1 MSTTTVATLKILV
14 SDPLHEAGA
23 KLLKQNADVRVD
35 TKLRLPPEE
44 LVKAIRDYD
53 ALIVRSETQV
63 TAEVLEA
70 AERLR
75 VVGRAGVGVDN
86 IDLDA
91 ATRKGI
97 AVVNAPTGNTIAAA
111 EHTIALLLALARNI
125 PQSDASLKRGEWKRA
140 QFMGVEVRNKVLGVI
155 GLGRVGSEVARRA
168 LGLQMR
174 VLAYDPYVTT
184 EVASRLNVELAPI
197 NRVIAEA
204 DFLTLHTPLTA
215 GTKGILGAE
224 ELASMKAGSRI
235 LNVARGGLVDE
246 DALVRAVESGHLA
259 GAALDVYSSEPPAP
273 GPLFQNPKIIT
284 VPHLGASTVEAQASV
299 AQEVVEQVMA
309 VLRGQPARFTVNAP
323 FVPAEDLQ
331 ALAPYMQVATTL
343 GRIAV
348 QLVEGQLRSVSLQ
361 YEGELAAHN
370 TTILKS
376 AALIGLLQPVSADRV
391 NLVNAAL
398 LAQQRGLRVEE
409 EAVRAQGQQPSHLT
423 LTVNASGGAVVLGGT
438 VVRGEVHVV
447 RVGDM
452 WLDMAPDSPYLL
464 FIDHRD
470 RPGMIGAVGTITG
483 QYDVNISFMEV
494 GRREVRGRATMVL
507 GVDDAVPQN
516 VLDKLRAIPDIT
528 GVKLV
533 RL

>member
-1 MSTTTVATLKILV
+1 MSTTAVASLRVLV

-23 KLLKQNADVRVD
+23 ALLKQNADVSVD
-35 TKLRLPPEE
+35 TKLRLPQPD
-44 LVKAIRDYD
+44 LVRAIREYD

-70 AERLR
+70 GQRLR

-91 ATRKGI
+91 ATRRGI
-97 AVVNAPTGNTIAAA
+97 AVVNAPTGNTVAAA
-111 EHTIALLLALARNI
+111 EHTVALLLAMARNI
-125 PQSDASLKRGEWKRA
+125 PQSDASLKKGEWRRS

-168 LGLQMR
+168 IGLQMR
-174 VLAYDPYVTT
+174 VLAFDPFITA
-184 EVASRLNVELAPI
+184 EVASRLGVELAPME
-197 NRVIAEA
+197 RVVAES

-215 GTKGILGAE
+215 GTKGILGAA
-224 ELASMKAGSRI
+224 ELSTMKKGSRI

-246 DALVRAVESGHLA
+246 DALLNAVESGHLA
-259 GAALDVYSSEPPAP
+259 GAALDVYTEEPPKP

-299 AQEVVEQVMA
+299 AEEVVQQVMA

-323 FVPAEDLQ
+323 FVPTEDLQ
-331 ALAPYMQVATTL
+331 ALGPYMQVATTL

-348 QLVEGQLRSVSLQ
+348 QLVEGQLRSVSLT
-361 YEGELAAHN
+361 YDGELAQHN
-370 TTILKS
+370 TAILK
-376 AALIGLLQPVSADRV
+376 AASLIGLLQPVSDDRV
-391 NLVNAAL
+391 NLVNAGV

-409 EAVRAQGQQPSHLT
+409 HSEGPRGPQQNLLT
-423 LTVNASGGAVVLGGT
+423 LEVNASGGMVTLSGT
-438 VVRGEVHVV
+438 VARGEVHIV
-447 RVGDM
+447 RVRDLWMDM
-452 WLDMAPDSPYLL
+452 VPDSPYLL
-464 FIDHRD
+464 FVEHRD

-483 QYDVNISFMEV
+483 RHDVNISFMEV
-494 GRREVRGRATMVL
+494 GRRETRGRATMVL
-507 GVDDAVPQN
+507 GLDDAAPPP
-516 VLDKLRAIPDIT
+516 VLEELRAIPEIS